1 MHLKSQLP
9 TKYVTC
15 KKKKVRM
22 IGGYSDMIQSVQSLL
37 LLKHQDMKRLWI
49 MRFINNSKDQQPL
62 SACKY

>member
-1 MHLKSQLP
+1 
-9 TKYVTC
+9 
-15 KKKKVRM
+15 M